1 MEEQIDKLRNIINNS
16 NRIVFFGGAGV
27 STESGIP
34 DFRSTDGLYSHKY
47 RYSPEE
53 MLSHSF
59 FMSHTSEFY
68 RFYRDK
74 MIYEDAKPNKAHE
87 KLAEWEKEGKLKA
100 VITQNIDGLH
110 QKAGSKN
117 VIELHGSIFINYCID
132 CSKFYDIDK
141 IKNSID
147 IPLCD
152 CGGII
157 KPDVV
162 LYQEQLKDEVL
173 KDSTDALTTA
183 DTLIISGT
191 SLKVFPASTL
201 VKYFYG
207 EHLIIINKTK
217 LDFENDADVVIHDGI
232 AKTLE
237 KV

>member
-1 MEEQIDKLRNIINNS
+1 MEDQIEKLKNIINNS
-16 NRIVFFGGAGV
+16 NKIVFFGGAGV

-34 DFRSTDGLYSHKY
+34 DFRSMDGLYNLEYKY
-47 RYSPEE
+47 PPEE
-53 MLSHSF
+53 ILSHSF
-59 FMSHTSEFY
+59 FEKHTSEFY
-68 RFYRDK
+68 KFYRDK
-74 MIYEDAKPNKAHE
+74 MIHENAKPNKAHN

-117 VIELHGSIFINYCID
+117 VIELHGSIFRNYCVD
-132 CSKFYDIDK
+132 CNKLYDIDK
-141 IKNSID
+141 IKSSKD

-162 LYQEQLKDEVL
+162 LYEEQLKDEVL
-173 KDSTDALTTA
+173 NCSVDVITTA

-191 SLKVFPASTL
+191 SLRVFPASTL

-207 EHLIIINKTK
+207 EYLIIINKSK
-217 LDFENDADVVIHDGI
+217 LDFENDADIVIHDGI

-237 KV
+237 KL